1 MMADRAGTALASRAG
16 MMMKIALAMLLGA
29 LGGLL
34 AAASTRLNPE
44 QVTVGNDAR
53 AVVIVQAAWQD
64 LRHHR

>member
-1 MMADRAGTALASRAG
+1 MTADRAGTALASRAG
-16 MMMKIALAMLLGA
+16 MMMKIALAMLLGV

-34 AAASTRLNPE
+34 AATSTWLSPD